1 MGLPKRPRNEEEK
14 MKRLFCAAALAA
26 TTIAAA
32 PATAS
37 TVTIADGGTLCE
49 SLGSSTY
56 TSRSVGGCDA
66 TIRDLANKAPGH
78 KVAFDGGATVFGFV
92 ADKEGTD
99 NTMWPD
105 FAQIT
110 FAHAVDFTLSLF
122 NTDASFDALV
132 SIGGT
137 SKVVS
142 KSDPTASF
150 RLAAGS
156 YNFFID
162 TTGEGAV
169 NSLRRDGS
177 DYQIDISPVPLPAGA
192 VLLLTGLGALGVA
205 RRRKAKA

>member
-1 MGLPKRPRNEEEK
+1 MN
-14 MKRLFCAAALAA
+14 RLFCAAALAA
-26 TTIAAA
+26 TTIAAV
-32 PATAS
+32 PAAAS

-49 SLGSSTY
+49 SLGPSTY
-56 TSRSVGGCDA
+56 TSQSVGGCDA

-78 KVAFDGGATVFGFV
+78 KVTFDRGATVFGFV

-99 NTMWPD
+99 NTMYPD
-105 FAQIT
+105 FAQMT
-110 FAHAVDFTLSLF
+110 FARAVNFTLSLF
-122 NTDASFDALV
+122 NTDFGFDALV
-132 SIGGT
+132 SIGG
-137 SKVVS
+137 VS
-142 KSDPTASF
+142 KLVTKDDTTASF

-162 TTGEGAV
+162 TTGGDAV
-169 NSLRRDGS
+169 NSLRRNGS